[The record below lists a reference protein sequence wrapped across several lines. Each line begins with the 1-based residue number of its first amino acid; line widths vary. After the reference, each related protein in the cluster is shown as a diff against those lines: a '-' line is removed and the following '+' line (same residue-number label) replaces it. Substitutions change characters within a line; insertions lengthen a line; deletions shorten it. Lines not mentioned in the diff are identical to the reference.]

1 MSDERFASGLK
12 KPTSVSNVGLVG
24 SRLVPDDETITL
36 DRLPDPGGRPRLPV
50 PRLGRGR

>member
-1 MSDERFASGLK
+1 MSDERLVSGLK
-12 KPTSVSNVGLVG
+12 KPTSVSNAGFVG
-24 SRLVPDDETITL
+24 SRLDTDDETITL